1 MTPNPRPELPREFV
15 AGHKRRRMID
25 AIVELTAERG
35 YEATKIADIVRVAG
49 VARKTLYD
57 NFDGKEDL
65 FLAAVDSALAQ
76 ARSEVEAACEATEGD
91 WREKLESG
99 IDALLGF
106 IAENPEAARTS
117 LVEAQSAIPA
127 AAARYNEAV
136 RGFVDLLRRATPPDS
151 NRPPTIEETL
161 IGGVAWILNREIR
174 NGDAPAATE
183 LGPELTQ
190 FVLSPYCGVVKS
202 GVAAGGESN
211 STVPESHA

>member
-1 MTPNPRPELPREFV
+1 MTPIPRPELPREFV

-25 AIVELTAERG
+25 AIVALTAERG

-65 FLAAVDSALAQ
+65 FLAAVDDGLGE
-76 ARSEVEAACEATEGD
+76 ARSAVEAACEATEGA
-91 WREKLESG
+91 WPEKLESG
-99 IDALLGF
+99 IGAMLRF
-106 IAENPEAARTS
+106 IADNPDAARTCFIES
-117 LVEAQSAIPA
+117 QSAIPA
-127 AAARYNEAV
+127 AASRYDEAL
-136 RGFVDLLRRATPPDS
+136 RGFVDLLKRATPGDV
-151 NRPPTIEETL
+151 NLPPTIEETL
-161 IGGVAWILNREIR
+161 IGGLAWILSREIR
-174 NGDAPAATE
+174 NGDADSTME

-202 GVAAGGESN
+202 GMAAGGESN